1 MFGHKQEYFD
11 NEIALQRQI
20 FVIRGQLTCGRLSA
34 ESEKKVYVLQKISVR
49 LHYSDHA
56 EYRFLLIWI
65 LFHTKDTDKHFL

>member
-20 FVIRGQLTCGRLSA
+20 FVIRGQLTCGRLSG
-34 ESEKKVYVLQKISVR
+34 ESEKKVYALQKISVR

-56 EYRFLLIWI
+56 EYRFLLI
-65 LFHTKDTDKHFL
+65 

>member
-20 FVIRGQLTCGRLSA
+20 FVIRGQLTRGRLSA

-56 EYRFLLIWI
+56 EYRFLLI
-65 LFHTKDTDKHFL
+65 